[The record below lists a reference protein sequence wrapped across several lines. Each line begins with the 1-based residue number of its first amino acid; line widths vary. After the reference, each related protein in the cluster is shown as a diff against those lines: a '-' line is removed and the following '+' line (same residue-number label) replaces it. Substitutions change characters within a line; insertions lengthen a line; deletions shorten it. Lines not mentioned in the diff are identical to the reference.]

1 MKMRSV
7 ADYNNGDDDRRYGS
21 YYGKLMTTKTKL
33 NISKDTIS
41 KIGVGIVAVALLL

>member
-7 ADYNNGDDDRRYGS
+7 ADYNNGNDDRKDGS

-33 NISKDTIS
+33 NIPKDAILR
-41 KIGVGIVAVALLL
+41 IGN